1 MSPLTIALLCTGLLL
16 LVIILWVI
24 VSHNG
29 FVRLRNLVQEAW
41 RQIDVELNRRH
52 DLIPN
57 LLETVRGY
65 MSYEQSTLQAVV
77 EARRLAEAPAANLAQ
92 RARNEDALSGALSRL
107 IALSENYPTLRA
119 DSSFLH
125 SCPHR
130 KKSFSP
136 HRRRPPV
143 LQLEC
148 ARSEHE
154 MREVPLLDH
163 RFDLPLPARRIL
175 RGPRRSRPRRPP
187 GELRRAGAVR
197 AAPAGPGSSVRWA
210 DPWPGRPAGRRVRGS
225 SGRPVRSG
233 AAEPAG
239 SRPATRPGP
248 VRPARPVSAGSRPVT
263 ADDPG
268 EGGSPRRAVP
278 SEKGGPRS
286 GPPGDPSLGTARM
299 GVGVGPA
306 PQPWPDD
313 PRLDPELLRE
323 GDRRNV
329 VDRYRYW
336 SVEAIRD
343 DLAPTRSALHVAIEN
358 LEHDLNIGS
367 IVRTANAFN
376 VGGVHIVG
384 RRRWNR
390 RGALVTDR
398 YIDVHHRPGVSDLA
412 EWARGHGYTMV
423 AVDNPPDSAPLEST
437 RLPERCVL
445 VFGQESAGISA
456 GLLAACQRAVRIE
469 QYGSTRSMNVAAA
482 AAIAMHWWIVQHRRP
497 PVR

>member
-1 MSPLTIALLCTGLLL
+1 M
-16 LVIILWVI
+16 
-24 VSHNG
+24 
-29 FVRLRNLVQEAW
+29 
-41 RQIDVELNRRH
+41 
-52 DLIPN
+52 
-57 LLETVRGY
+57 
-65 MSYEQSTLQAVV
+65 
-77 EARRLAEAPAANLAQ
+77 
-92 RARNEDALSGALSRL
+92 
-107 IALSENYPTLRA
+107 
-119 DSSFLH
+119 
-125 SCPHR
+125 
-130 KKSFSP
+130 
-136 HRRRPPV
+136 
-143 LQLEC
+143 
-148 ARSEHE
+148 
-154 MREVPLLDH
+154 
-163 RFDLPLPARRIL
+163 
-175 RGPRRSRPRRPP
+175 
-187 GELRRAGAVR
+187 
-197 AAPAGPGSSVRWA
+197 
-210 DPWPGRPAGRRVRGS
+210 
-225 SGRPVRSG
+225 
-233 AAEPAG
+233 
-239 SRPATRPGP
+239 
-248 VRPARPVSAGSRPVT
+248 T

-278 SEKGGPRS
+278 SEKGGLRS

-367 IVRTANAFN
+367 IVR
-376 VGGVHIVG
+376 

-412 EWARGHGYTMV
+412 EWARGHGYMMV

>member
-1 MSPLTIALLCTGLLL
+1 MST
-16 LVIILWVI
+16 
-24 VSHNG
+24 
-29 FVRLRNLVQEAW
+29 
-41 RQIDVELNRRH
+41 
-52 DLIPN
+52 
-57 LLETVRGY
+57 
-65 MSYEQSTLQAVV
+65 
-77 EARRLAEAPAANLAQ
+77 
-92 RARNEDALSGALSRL
+92 
-107 IALSENYPTLRA
+107 
-119 DSSFLH
+119 
-125 SCPHR
+125 
-130 KKSFSP
+130 
-136 HRRRPPV
+136 RRRPQTV
-143 LQLEC
+143 
-148 ARSEHE
+148 
-154 MREVPLLDH
+154 
-163 RFDLPLPARRIL
+163 
-175 RGPRRSRPRRPP
+175 
-187 GELRRAGAVR
+187 GAEP
-197 AAPAGPGSSVRWA
+197 AAPADLPEGEYLPAAPPADSVAGPEE
-210 DPWPGRPAGRRVRGS
+210 DRPADVRQ
-225 SGRPVRSG
+225 
-233 AAEPAG
+233 
-239 SRPATRPGP
+239 
-248 VRPARPVSAGSRPVT
+248 
-263 ADDPG
+263 
-268 EGGSPRRAVP
+268 
-278 SEKGGPRS
+278 
-286 GPPGDPSLGTARM
+286 
-299 GVGVGPA
+299 VGVGP
-306 PQPWPDD
+306 WPGGPEAWPAD
-313 PRLDPELLRE
+313 PRYDRELLAD

-412 EWARGHGYTMV
+412 EWARGHGYMMV